1 MASEVSAD
9 ALRVEESR
17 YQGDGSDLT
26 LLQWLRHAEQAIEVL
41 EPSELSPTIP
51 SLHAFFHKILLPTA
65 NPTLPK
71 PGRPIR
77 HLVVRCLV
85 KLHQR
90 VESRALFD
98 FLQALVKSVGDGGSK
113 NMSASENVA
122 RVASWYAIG
131 EIIKAHGANMMSF
144 MAEICTSSIKVLKN
158 TNLSVILRVH
168 AMLAFSK
175 SLYSAGK
182 ALPDGL
188 LKDLLKSLRN
198 GLQDKAL
205 PVQRAC
211 AEAFVSLHTY
221 TSLLQLRE
229 TIDMV
234 TPLALKSLEGAD
246 YLTRRTMSRLL
257 AHFLSAS
264 QVPGSGVIAIDQ
276 SKKSASKEGE
286 DNSNEPT
293 VMTSAAEDKG
303 SKTLFTTQEML
314 KYLSQPYNRPQ
325 ASRKLRN
332 AIIDIYATLFTA
344 LGQDYVEVHY
354 AEIIKHI
361 MDDLVIY
368 QRGGQSSRYEILAT
382 RESVGL
388 LLRDLIGV
396 RLLSEPGQVAAIREL
411 TTTYLKKWQP
421 TPLPGQPRMNKQAL
435 TIALREIAGL
445 LEQLGNA
452 PLAIIELLAEPL
464 VRLLAHESYSIRL
477 AASYTLRRFCTI
489 NPSQLP
495 RMLNILVADVTKDLG
510 MLGTPTASKELP
522 YRVIG
527 KSFALSSLI
536 AISPSRPLYV
546 SHDISSK
553 VFDLAV
559 SLLKQA
565 GDHDIPIAMV
575 EVQVAWYLIAA
586 LMSLGP
592 SFVKLH
598 LPQLLVLWRNALP
611 KPTSK
616 DTSVG
621 ERGEAE
627 WSFLLLVRECTL
639 AAVLN
644 FLRHNQ
650 SLVNIDVARRL
661 STLFTNSLN
670 FVNGFATAYAE
681 ALKEQANN
689 QAGGQS
695 PVFTARPSLVER
707 EANLRRRVLQCFSTL
722 GPSSATESM
731 QSALLQA
738 AITVFADPENYS
750 GSAAQAAIAAQSGN
764 FTTIWQST
772 DGYAFGVTSLIGAR
786 EGDGGIEAEEPFL
799 NRDRVEMAVES
810 QLSHPILGSLEH
822 DFLELLV
829 SKPLPAPPKPAPP
842 QTGVI
847 DSGVELFAIM
857 FAHQNGEGQ
866 IQSLATL
873 SSHMR
878 SSKLERNP
886 GRKQAVVANVMTAL
900 RRSLANVE
908 GAGVKARKS
917 LSSTQ
922 VSDLIKSLLQ
932 DAIFDPSPSVRSSAA
947 DCMGLLSGLAGSAYL
962 SSQVQ
967 WLVDQ
972 VVNNRVPDSRAGC
985 ALAFGAIYSNVGG
998 LAGGPILKT
1007 IVNILMSLATDPH
1020 PVVHYWSMS
1029 ALTQVVNAANLS
1041 YEPFVPNTLG
1051 MIANIYMLESHEPDG
1066 GSLGSVNLRGD
1077 LPAYQV
1083 ICRLLHALIGV
1094 LGPELQEPGKVRSLV
1109 FLLVHEFGEE
1119 TDEGLAV
1126 EAIKCVQQFLMFAP
1140 SEVDIPKLVTTF
1152 KSHLAST
1159 RRPLKV
1165 AAITALYQI
1174 VQRDAVL
1181 ISKLG
1186 GNSLVEDLF
1195 GLLDDDPSI
1204 EGVRQVITSWLSQTA
1219 SSLPSGWIDLCQR
1232 IMTRTTAQKAA
1243 QAQKKQALQQ
1253 TQANGPKFIDDEGE
1267 SFSGNAGANT
1277 GSNALSS
1284 RWRTQLFALE
1294 CLHEIVQSTY
1304 DHRKLENFDPVL
1316 AKQIHGSNTKHMLY
1330 NRVGDLIRMAFSASA
1345 ALVIDVRLQGL
1356 VVLRDVIEKFANS
1369 PDPDF
1374 ETSLLLEQHQA
1385 PIAAALTP
1393 SFGSD
1398 SAPEVLASAVQV
1410 CAVFTGSGVV
1420 KEVGRMGRIL
1430 KLLTGALEQCKSG
1443 EVISL
1448 GDVDQL
1454 STNAAIMLKISI
1466 LTAWA
1471 ELMISSTR
1479 QSYLSDVIRPYRYLL
1494 GPFWIGALRDYA
1506 QLRTDPEMGG
1516 GGLSGMG
1523 VGMDG
1528 GNAIGREVLLP
1539 YYEAAVPH
1547 LLHAVAIALSMN
1559 DPFATGSMNGQSFTS
1574 PAEPSKTSPTIKDE
1588 PTQNFYILYGLSF
1601 ESLLK
1606 TLGDKD
1612 ATSMLLSRTSLKL
1625 MSSLVKPEFSGL
1637 TVFDSQIFDEL
1648 CTVTYRIG
1656 LSDAAS
1662 TKLEMVNLISNFAL
1676 SRKTSATGRLSEEKT
1691 KRMLSII
1698 IFVLRNSI
1706 STKESKSNFT
1716 PSDTLADRVNLIRAS
1731 FESFVKVAS
1740 LIDINQRSTLYQI
1753 GLHLYLDLLSDESPY
1768 DVPSGTLGCL
1778 KLLVEGLV
1786 HSQVPGVDTAQ
1797 RVLHGLIG
1805 GCLANIDDLRARVN
1819 PIANIKIKNNL
1830 LAITLILTT
1839 LPAGV
1844 KVSKNLIESV
1854 GYTIGQYLGSGNERP
1869 ELGLTAIHCASTLL
1883 TASLR
1888 LFPSP
1893 LGPNSPSAPSPILQ
1907 HAALNLLGP
1916 MVNYISEIVVSQA
1929 TSSPTPN
1936 SEESKVDIEGLKE
1949 IIKSLVG
1956 WANGLQEENRSRGY
1970 GVLLPTLCL
1979 LLDPPGSS
1987 SSSSSSSAATK
1998 QSHIHTISTGVLL
2011 GLAQSNPTAFK
2022 EATQAMGEGERI
2034 ELERAIREAVGSRQ
2048 SQNSGAAGA
2057 EKRLGGGGIELRS
2070 FG

>member
-1 MASEVSAD
+1 MASEASVD
-9 ALRVEESR
+9 DLKVDESR
-17 YQGDGSDLT
+17 FQGEGSDLT
-26 LLQWLRHAEQAIEVL
+26 LLHWLRHAEQAIESL
-41 EPSELSPTIP
+41 DPSDLSPSIP
-51 SLHAFFHKILLPTA
+51 SIHAFFLKILLPTA
-65 NPTLPK
+65 SPTLPK

-90 VESRALFD
+90 VESRSLFD
-98 FLQALVKSVGDGGSK
+98 FVQALVRAVGDGGSK
-113 NMSASENVA
+113 NMSASENMA

-131 EIIKAHGANMMSF
+131 EIIKVHGANMMSF
-144 MAEICTSSIKVLKN
+144 MGEICTSSTKVLKN

-168 AMLAFSK
+168 AIQAFSK
-175 SLYSAGK
+175 SLHSAGK

-198 GLQDKAL
+198 GIQDKAL

-211 AEAFVSLHTY
+211 AETFVSLHTY
-221 TSLLQLRE
+221 TSLLQLHQ
-229 TIDMV
+229 TIDMIA
-234 TPLALKSLEGAD
+234 PLVLKSLEGAD
-246 YLTRRTMSRLL
+246 YLTRRSLSRLL
-257 AHFLSAS
+257 AHFLAAS
-264 QVPGSGVIAIDQ
+264 QVPGSGVLPIEP
-276 SKKSASKEGE
+276 SKKASAKEGE

-293 VMTSAAEDKG
+293 VMTSAAEDKS

-314 KYLSQPYNRPQ
+314 RYLSIPYNKPHTPR
-325 ASRKLRN
+325 RLRN
-332 AIIDIYATLFTA
+332 AIIDVYATLFTL
-344 LGQDYVEVHY
+344 LGGDYIEAHY
-354 AEIIKHI
+354 AEIVKHL
-361 MDDLVIY
+361 MDEIVIF
-368 QRGGQSSRYEILAT
+368 QRSQSSRYDILAT
-382 RESVGL
+382 RDSVAL

-396 RLLSEPGQVAAIREL
+396 RLLSEPGQVSAIREL
-411 TTTYLKKWQP
+411 TNSYLKKWQP
-421 TPLPGQPRMNKQAL
+421 TPLPGQPRMNNQVL
-435 TIALREIAGL
+435 IISLREIAGL

-452 PLAIIELLAEPL
+452 PPSIIELLAEPL
-464 VRLLAHESYSIRL
+464 VRLLSHESYSIRL

-495 RMLNILVADVTKDLG
+495 RMLNILLADVTKDLG

-522 YRVIG
+522 NRVIG
-527 KSFALSSLI
+527 KSFALSALI
-536 AISPSRPLYV
+536 AVSPARPLYV

-559 SLLKQA
+559 SLLKKA

-681 ALKEQANN
+681 ALKEQMNN
-689 QAGGQS
+689 PAGSQS

-707 EANLRRRVLQCFSTL
+707 EANLRRRVLQCFTTL

-750 GSAAQAAIAAQSGN
+750 GSAAQAAIAAQSGQ

-772 DGYAFGVTSLIGAR
+772 DGYAFGVTSLLGAR
-786 EGDGGIEAEEPFL
+786 EGEGGIEAEEAFL
-799 NRDRVEMAVES
+799 NRDRVEMAIES

-829 SKPLPAPPKPAPP
+829 SKPLPTPPKPAPP

-857 FAHQNGEGQ
+857 FAHQSAEGQ
-866 IQSLATL
+866 VQSLATL

-878 SSKLERNP
+878 SSKLEKNP
-886 GRKQAVVANVMTAL
+886 GRKQAVLANTMAAL
-900 RRSLANVE
+900 RKSLGNVE
-908 GAGVKARKS
+908 GAGQKARRS
-917 LSSTQ
+917 LGSTQ

-932 DAIFDPSPSVRSSAA
+932 DAIFDSSPSIRSSAA
-947 DCMGLLSGLAGSAYL
+947 ESMGILSALAGSSYL

-1020 PVVHYWSMS
+1020 PVVHFWAMA
-1029 ALTQVVNAANLS
+1029 ALTQVINAANLS
-1041 YEPFVPNTLG
+1041 YEPFVPTTLG
-1051 MIANIYMLESHEPDG
+1051 MLANIYMLETHEPDG

-1094 LGPELQEPGKVRSLV
+1094 LGPELQEPGKIRSLV

-1140 SEVDIPKLVTTF
+1140 SEVDIPKLVSIF
-1152 KSHLAST
+1152 RSHLSST

-1181 ISKLG
+1181 ISKIG
-1186 GNSLVEDLF
+1186 GNQLVEDLF

-1204 EGVRQVITSWLSQTA
+1204 EGVRQVITSWLQQTA
-1219 SSLPSGWIDLCQR
+1219 ASLPSGWIDLCQR
-1232 IMTRTTAQKAA
+1232 IMTRTVAQKQKSSTISQQAA
-1243 QAQKKQALQQ
+1243 GG
-1253 TQANGPKFIDDEGE
+1253 GPKFIDDEGE
-1267 SFSGNAGANT
+1267 SFSGSASASASA
-1277 GSNALSS
+1277 SNALSS

-1294 CLHEIVQSTY
+1294 CLHEIIVSVK
-1304 DHRKLENFDPVL
+1304 DHKKMENFDPLL
-1316 AKQIHGSNTKHMLY
+1316 AKRMGLNGRHLLY
-1330 NRVGDLIRMAFSASA
+1330 SRIGDLIRMAFSASA
-1345 ALVIDVRLQGL
+1345 ALVMDVRLQGL
-1356 VVLRDVIEKFANS
+1356 VVLRDVIEHFANS

-1374 ETSLLLEQHQA
+1374 ESSLLLEQHQA

-1410 CAVFTGSGVV
+1410 CAVFVGSGVV

-1443 EVISL
+1443 EIISL

-1471 ELMISSTR
+1471 ELKISSTK
-1479 QSYLSDVIRPYRYLL
+1479 QAYLNDVIKPYRYLL

-1523 VGMDG
+1523 VGLDS
-1528 GNAIGREVLLP
+1528 GNAVGREVLLP
-1539 YYEAAVPH
+1539 YYEAAVPN
-1547 LLHAVAIALSMN
+1547 LLHAVAISLSLS
-1559 DPFATGSMNGQSFTS
+1559 DPFALGSMDGQTFDS
-1574 PAEPSKTSPTIKDE
+1574 PSEPSNFSLSIKEE
-1588 PTQNFYILYGLSF
+1588 PTANFYILYGLSF

-1606 TLGDKD
+1606 SLGDHSNASYSK
-1612 ATSMLLSRTSLKL
+1612 ACLRL
-1625 MSSLVKPEFSGL
+1625 MSSLVRPELSG
-1637 TVFDSQIFDEL
+1637 TRVFESQIFDEL
-1648 CTVTYRIG
+1648 CTLTYRIG
-1656 LSDAAS
+1656 LSELAS
-1662 TKLEMVNLISNFAL
+1662 VKVEMIDCISTYAL
-1676 SRKTSATGRLSEEKT
+1676 SRRTLKVDQAHVRRILA
-1691 KRMLSII
+1691 II
-1698 IFVLRNSI
+1698 IFNLRNSI
-1706 STKESKSNFT
+1706 SSKELNVKSNFHHQD
-1716 PSDTLADRVNLIRAS
+1716 SVADRSNFLKISFNNYSKIVNELIEPSQRADL
-1731 FESFVKVAS
+1731 FAV
-1740 LIDINQRSTLYQI
+1740 
-1753 GLHLYLDLLSDESPY
+1753 GLHLYLDLLVDESPLG
-1768 DVPSGTLGCL
+1768 VELVQGTLGCL
-1778 KLLVEGLV
+1778 KGLIDGFIGG
-1786 HSQVPGVDTAQ
+1786 QVPGVDSAE
-1797 RVLHGLIG
+1797 RVIHGLIG
-1805 GCLANIDDLRARVN
+1805 GCLANVDDMRARVN
-1819 PIANIKIKNNL
+1819 TASNIKIKNNL
-1830 LAITLILTT
+1830 LALTLVLTT
-1839 LPAGV
+1839 LPAGI
-1844 KVSKNLIESV
+1844 KVSRNLVESV
-1854 GYTIGQYLGSGNERP
+1854 AYTIGQYLGAGAERP
-1869 ELGLTAIHCASTLL
+1869 ELGLTAIHCSSTLL
-1883 TASLR
+1883 SASLR
-1888 LFPSP
+1888 LLPSP

-1907 HAALNLLGP
+1907 HVTLNLLPP
-1916 MVNYISEIVVSQA
+1916 MINHISEIVISHA
-1929 TSSPTPN
+1929 MSSSSSSNDTPI
-1936 SEESKVDIEGLKE
+1936 DLEGLKE
-1949 IIKSLVG
+1949 IIKSLVNYVTSLPDE
-1956 WANGLQEENRSRGY
+1956 AKSRGY
-1970 GVLLPTLCL
+1970 GILLPTLCL
-1979 LLDPPGSS
+1979 LLDPPGSPS
-1987 SSSSSSSAATK
+1987 G
-1998 QSHIHTISTGVLL
+1998 QGQLHTISTGVLL
-2011 GLAQSNPTAFK
+2011 GLAQSNPLAFK
-2022 EATQAMGEGERI
+2022 DATQTMGEGERG
-2034 ELERAIREAVGSRQ
+2034 ELEKAIRDVVGVRTQ
-2048 SQNSGAAGA
+2048 QGQN
-2057 EKRLGGGGIELRS
+2057 GGGGIGQGAEKKGIELKS

>member
-1 MASEVSAD
+1 MASEASVD
-9 ALRVEESR
+9 ALKVEETR
-17 YQGDGSDLT
+17 FQGEGSDLT
-26 LLQWLRHAEQAIEVL
+26 LLHWLRHVEQAIEVL
-41 EPSELSPTIP
+41 EPSDLSPTIP
-51 SLHAFFHKILLPTA
+51 SLHAFFSKILLPSP

-90 VESRALFD
+90 VESRSLFD
-98 FLQALVKSVGDGGSK
+98 FVQTLVRAVGDGGNK
-113 NMSASENVA
+113 NMSSSENVG

-144 MAEICTSSIKVLKN
+144 MAEICTSSTKVLKN

-168 AMLAFSK
+168 AILAFSK
-175 SLYSAGK
+175 SLQSAGK

-211 AEAFVSLHTY
+211 AEAFVSLHQN

-229 TIDMV
+229 IIDMIN
-234 TPLALKSLEGAD
+234 PLVLKALEGAD
-246 YLTRRTMSRLL
+246 YLTRRSLSRLL
-257 AHFLSAS
+257 AHFLAAS
-264 QVPGSGVIAIDQ
+264 QVPGSGAPHTEP
-276 SKKSASKEGE
+276 SKKASAKEGE

-293 VMTSAAEDKG
+293 IITSATEDRNA
-303 SKTLFTTQEML
+303 KTLFTTQEML
-314 KYLSQPYNRPQ
+314 KYLSLPYNKPYT
-325 ASRKLRN
+325 ARKLRN
-332 AIIDIYATLFTA
+332 AIIDVYATLFTT
-344 LGQDYVEVHY
+344 LGPDYVEAHY
-354 AEIIKHI
+354 PEIVKHI
-361 MDDLVIY
+361 MDDIVIF
-368 QRGGQSSRYEILAT
+368 QRGQSTRYETLST

-396 RLLSEPGQVAAIREL
+396 RLLSEPGQVSAIREL
-411 TTTYLKKWQP
+411 TNTYLKKWQP
-421 TPLPGQPRMNKQAL
+421 TPLPGQPKMNSQVL
-435 TIALREIAGL
+435 VIALREIAGL

-452 PLAIIELLAEPL
+452 PASIIELLAEPL
-464 VRLLAHESYSIRL
+464 VRLLSHDSYSIRL

-495 RMLNILVADVTKDLG
+495 RMLNILLADVTKDLG

-522 YRVIG
+522 HRVIG
-527 KSFALSSLI
+527 KSFALSALI
-536 AISPSRPLYV
+536 SVSPARPLYV

-575 EVQVAWYLIAA
+575 EVQVAWYLIAS

-621 ERGEAE
+621 ERGEVE

-681 ALKEQANN
+681 ALREQANN
-689 QAGGQS
+689 PAGTQS

-707 EANLRRRVLQCFSTL
+707 EANLRRRVLQCFTTIGSSS
-722 GPSSATESM
+722 SSATESM

-772 DGYAFGVTSLIGAR
+772 DGYAFGVTSLLGAR
-786 EGDGGIEAEEPFL
+786 EGEGGIEAEEAFL

-829 SKPLPAPPKPAPP
+829 SKPLPTPPKPAPP

-847 DSGVELFAIM
+847 DAGVELFAIM
-857 FAHQNGEGQ
+857 FAHQNAEGQ
-866 IQSLATL
+866 VQSLATL

-878 SSKLERNP
+878 SSKLEKNP
-886 GRKQAVVANVMTAL
+886 GRKQAVIANTMAAL
-900 RRSLANVE
+900 KKSLAKVE
-908 GAGVKARKS
+908 GAGQKARRS
-917 LSSTQ
+917 LGSTQ

-932 DAIFDPSPSVRSSAA
+932 DAIFDPSPSIRSSAA
-947 DCMGLLSGLAGSAYL
+947 ESMGLLSAIAGSSYL

-972 VVNNRVPDSRAGC
+972 VVNNRIPDSRAGC

-1020 PVVHYWSMS
+1020 PVVHFWAMA
-1029 ALTQVVNAANLS
+1029 ALTQVINAANLS
-1041 YEPFVPNTLG
+1041 YEPFVPTTLG
-1051 MIANIYMLESHEPDG
+1051 MLANIYMLETHEPDG
-1066 GSLGSVNLRGD
+1066 GSLGSVNIRGD

-1140 SEVDIPKLVTTF
+1140 TEVDIPKLVETF
-1152 KSHLAST
+1152 RSHLAST

-1204 EGVRQVITSWLSQTA
+1204 EGVRQVIVSWLQQTA
-1219 SSLPSGWIDLCQR
+1219 ASLPSGWIDLCQR
-1232 IMTRTTAQKAA
+1232 IMTRTAAQKAA
-1243 QAQKKQALQQ
+1243 QKQKSAITSQNQHS
-1253 TQANGPKFIDDEGE
+1253 GPKFIDDEGE
-1267 SFSGNAGANT
+1267 SFAGGSGAAGNS
-1277 GSNALSS
+1277 SNALSS

-1294 CLHEIVQSTY
+1294 CLHEIIQSVY
-1304 DHRKLENFDPVL
+1304 LDGKKQENFDPIL
-1316 AKQIHGSNTKHMLY
+1316 AKRLNLNLKHMLFS
-1330 NRVGDLIRMAFSASA
+1330 RVGDLIKMAFSASA
-1345 ALVIDVRLQGL
+1345 ALVMQVRLQGL
-1356 VVLRDVIEKFANS
+1356 VVLRDVIERFANS

-1374 ETSLLLEQHQA
+1374 ESSLLLEQHQA

-1398 SAPEVLASAVQV
+1398 SAPEVLSSAVQV
-1410 CAVFTGSGVV
+1410 CAVFVGSGVV

-1443 EVISL
+1443 EILSL

-1471 ELMISSTR
+1471 ELKISST
-1479 QSYLSDVIRPYRYLL
+1479 QQDYLTNVLKPYSYLLA
-1494 GPFWIGALRDYA
+1494 PFWIGALRDYA

-1516 GGLSGMG
+1516 GALSGIG
-1523 VGMDG
+1523 LDSSNAVGRD
-1528 GNAIGREVLLP
+1528 VLLP
-1539 YYEAAVPH
+1539 YYEAAVPN
-1547 LLHAVAIALSMN
+1547 LLHAVAISLSQS
-1559 DPFATGSMNGQSFTS
+1559 DPFALGAIDGKTFTS
-1574 PAEPSKTSPTIKDE
+1574 PSNSADTKLSIKPE
-1588 PTQNFYILYGLSF
+1588 ATANFYILYGLSF

-1606 TLGDKD
+1606 SLGDNSSASFSK
-1612 ATSMLLSRTSLKL
+1612 ACLKL
-1625 MSSLVKPEFSGL
+1625 MTSLIRPELSGT

-1648 CTVTYRIG
+1648 CTVTYRIA
-1656 LSDAAS
+1656 LSEPA
-1662 TKLEMVNLISNFAL
+1662 TVKLEMIEMLSTFVL
-1676 SRKTSATGRLSEEKT
+1676 SRKGLGLGNLDSKIRRILA
-1691 KRMLSII
+1691 II
-1698 IFVLRNSI
+1698 VYVLRNSI
-1706 STKESKSNFT
+1706 STKETKSTFN
-1716 PSDTLADRVNLIRAS
+1716 PQDNLQDKINLIKIS
-1731 FESFVKVAS
+1731 FMNYSKIVNE
-1740 LIDINQRSTLYQI
+1740 LIEINQRSDLYAV
-1753 GLHLYLDLLSDESPY
+1753 GLHLYMDLLVDESPQSQS
-1768 DVPSGTLGCL
+1768 VEIVSPTLSCL
-1778 KLLVEGLV
+1778 KMLVEGLLNG
-1786 HSQVPGVDTAQ
+1786 QVPGVNTAE
-1797 RVLHGLIG
+1797 RVIHGLLG
-1805 GCLANIDDLRARVN
+1805 ASLANIDDMRARVN
-1819 PIANIKIKNNL
+1819 PIANVKIKNNL

-1839 LPAGV
+1839 LPAGL
-1844 KVSKNLIESV
+1844 KLSKNLVESI
-1854 GYTIGQYLGSGNERP
+1854 GYTIGQYLGAGTERP

-1888 LFPSP
+1888 QLPSP
-1893 LGPNSPSAPSPILQ
+1893 LGPNSPPVPSPILQ
-1907 HAALNLLGP
+1907 HVALNLLGP
-1916 MVNYISEIVVSQA
+1916 MINFISETVVSQA
-1929 TSSPTPN
+1929 ISSGTSQP
-1936 SEESKVDIEGLKE
+1936 EGIRE

-1956 WANGLQEENRSRGY
+1956 WVTSLPDENQSKSRGY
-1970 GVLLPTLCL
+1970 SILLPTLCL
-1979 LLDPPGSS
+1979 MLDPPGLSL
-1987 SSSSSSSAATK
+1987 AEK
-1998 QSHIHTISTGVLL
+1998 DQLHIISTGVLL
-2011 GLAQSNPTAFK
+2011 GLAQSNPISFK
-2022 EATQAMGEGERI
+2022 EATQSMKEGERL
-2034 ELERAIREAVGSRQ
+2034 ELEKAIRDTIQNSQ
-2048 SQNSGAAGA
+2048 SQNGSSHII
-2057 EKRLGGGGIELRS
+2057 GGGGGVEKKGIELKS
-2070 FG
+2070 FS

>member
-1 MASEVSAD
+1 MASEPSVD
-9 ALRVEESR
+9 ALKVEESR
-17 YQGDGSDLT
+17 FQGEGGDLT

-41 EPSELSPTIP
+41 EPSELLPTIP
-51 SLHAFFHKILLPTA
+51 TLHAFFLKILLPTA

-77 HLVVRCLV
+77 HLVTRCLV

-90 VESRALFD
+90 VESRTLFE
-98 FLQALVKSVGDGGSK
+98 FVQALAKAVGDGGNK
-113 NMSASENVA
+113 NMSANENVA

-131 EIIKAHGANMMSF
+131 EIIRAHGTNMMSF
-144 MAEICTSSIKVLKN
+144 MAEICTSSTKVLKN

-175 SLYSAGK
+175 SLQSAGK

-198 GLQDKAL
+198 GIQDKAL

-211 AEAFVSLHTY
+211 AEALVSVHTY

-229 TIDMV
+229 TIDMI

-246 YLTRRTMSRLL
+246 YLTRRSLSRLL
-257 AHFLSAS
+257 AHFLAAS
-264 QVPGSGVIAIDQ
+264 QIPGSGFVAVDS
-276 SKKSASKEGE
+276 SKKSATKEGE
-286 DNSNEPT
+286 DTSNEPT
-293 VMTSAAEDKG
+293 VMTSAAEDRG
-303 SKTLFTTQEML
+303 SKTLLTTVEML
-314 KYLSQPYNRPQ
+314 KYLSGPYNRPHTP
-325 ASRKLRN
+325 RKLLN
-332 AIIDIYATLFTA
+332 AIIDVYATLFTA
-344 LGQDYVEVHY
+344 LGPEYVEAHY
-354 AEIIKHI
+354 PEIVKHI
-361 MDDLVIY
+361 LDDLVIF
-368 QRGGQSSRYEILAT
+368 QRGGQSSRYETLAT

-396 RLLSEPGQVAAIREL
+396 RLLSEPGQVSAIREL
-411 TTTYLKKWQP
+411 TISYLKKWQP
-421 TPLPGQPRMNKQAL
+421 TLLPGQPRMNSQAL
-435 TIALREIAGL
+435 IIALREVAGL

-452 PLAIIELLAEPL
+452 PPSIIELLAEPL
-464 VRLLAHESYSIRL
+464 VRLLSHESYTIRL
-477 AASYTLRRFCTI
+477 AASYTLRRFCAA

-495 RMLNILVADVTKDLG
+495 RMLSILLADVTKDLG

-522 YRVIG
+522 QRVIG
-527 KSFALSSLI
+527 KSFALSALI
-536 AISPSRPLYV
+536 ASSPSRPLYV

-621 ERGEAE
+621 ERGETE

-661 STLFTNSLN
+661 STLLTNSLN

-681 ALKEQANN
+681 ALREQANN

-695 PVFTARPSLVER
+695 PIFTARPSLVER
-707 EANLRRRVLQCFSTL
+707 EANLRRRVLQCFTSL

-772 DGYAFGVTSLIGAR
+772 DGYAFGVTSLISAR
-786 EGDGGIEAEEPFL
+786 EGEGGIEAEEPFL

-829 SKPLPAPPKPAPP
+829 SKPLPVSPRPAPP

-847 DSGVELFAIM
+847 DSGVELFAMM
-857 FAHQNGEGQ
+857 FAHQNAEGQ
-866 IQSLATL
+866 VQSLATL

-886 GRKQAVVANVMTAL
+886 GRKQAVVANTMAAL
-900 RRSLANVE
+900 KRSLANVE
-908 GAGVKARKS
+908 SAGHKARKS
-917 LSSTQ
+917 LGSTQ

-932 DAIFDPSPSVRSSAA
+932 DAIFDPSPSIRSSAA
-947 DCMGLLSGLAGSAYL
+947 DSMGLLSALAGSSYL
-962 SSQVQ
+962 SSQIQ

-972 VVNNRVPDSRAGC
+972 VVNNRIPDSRAGC

-1020 PVVHYWSMS
+1020 PVVHFWAMS

-1041 YEPFVPNTLG
+1041 YEPFVPTTLG
-1051 MIANIYMLESHEPDG
+1051 MIANIYMLETHEPDG

-1152 KSHLAST
+1152 KSHLTST

-1232 IMTRTTAQKAA
+1232 IMTRTTAQKLAQQKKQSQA
-1243 QAQKKQALQQ
+1243 QAQGG
-1253 TQANGPKFIDDEGE
+1253 GPKFIDDEGE

-1316 AKQIHGSNTKHMLY
+1316 AKRLHGGSTKHMLY

-1345 ALVIDVRLQGL
+1345 ALVMDVRLQGL

-1374 ETSLLLEQHQA
+1374 ESSLLLEQHQA

-1410 CAVFTGSGVV
+1410 CAVFVGSGVV

-1471 ELMISSTR
+1471 ELMISSTK
-1479 QSYLSDVIRPYRYLL
+1479 QSYLTEVIKPYRYLL

-1523 VGMDG
+1523 VGMDS

-1539 YYEAAVPH
+1539 YYEAAVPN
-1547 LLHAVAIALSMN
+1547 LLHAVAIALAIN
-1559 DPFATGSMNGQSFTS
+1559 DPFAIGAMDGQSFTS
-1574 PAEPSKTSPTIKDE
+1574 PAEPPNYKLTVKDE

-1612 ATSMLLSRTSLKL
+1612 GSAILLSRTSLKL
-1625 MSSLVKPEFSGL
+1625 MSSLVKPELSGL

-1656 LSDAAS
+1656 LSDTAS
-1662 TKLEMVNLISNFAL
+1662 TKLEMINLVSSFAL
-1676 SRKTSATGRLSEEKT
+1676 SRRVTGKLNEEKV
-1691 KRMLSII
+1691 KRILSII

-1716 PSDTLADRVNLIRAS
+1716 PSDSLLDRINLIRTS
-1731 FESFVKVAS
+1731 FENYAKVVT
-1740 LIDINQRSTLYQI
+1740 LIDVNQRSTLYQI

-1768 DVPSGTLGCL
+1768 DIPSGTLSCL

-1786 HSQVPGVDTAQ
+1786 NSQVPGVDTAQ

-1805 GCLANIDDLRARVN
+1805 GCLANVDDLRARVN
-1819 PIANIKIKNNL
+1819 PIANTKIKNNL

-1844 KVSKNLIESV
+1844 KFSKNLIESV
-1854 GYTIGQYLGSGNERP
+1854 GYTIGQYLGASTERP

-1888 LFPSP
+1888 LLSSP

-1907 HAALNLLGP
+1907 HAALNLLSP
-1916 MVNYISEIVVSQA
+1916 MINYISEIIVSQA
-1929 TSSPTPN
+1929 TSSEDSQMN
-1936 SEESKVDIEGLKE
+1936 IEGLKE
-1949 IIKSLVG
+1949 IIKALVG
-1956 WANGLQEENRSRGY
+1956 WVNGLPEKDASKGY
-1970 GVLLPTLCL
+1970 SVLLPTLCL
-1979 LLDPPGSS
+1979 LLDPPGGGVGG
-1987 SSSSSSSAATK
+1987 K
-1998 QSHIHTISTGVLL
+1998 QGQLHIISIGVLI
-2011 GLAQSNPTAFK
+2011 GLAQSNSIAFK
-2022 EATQAMGEGERI
+2022 DATQSMGEGERI
-2034 ELERAIREAVGSRQ
+2034 ELERSIRDAVGSR
-2048 SQNSGAAGA
+2048 NSTNGGGTGQGA
-2057 EKRLGGGGIELRS
+2057 GGGDRKGGIELKS